1 MRYEEAGIG
10 TVVCLQCGAKV
21 DISELVI
28 EDIQNLDVPEEVKT
42 KGGFFQAIVCPECK
56 KSVYLGFIATKIK
69 PGQKPIVQPTK
80 VAKATEDEMEM
91 VAPQADQ
98 DAIDIDEAE
107 TDALMM
113 ELFGTTEE
121 PKIKKSAKTSKKV
134 KPKRRKPAKTTCSSC
149 GEEFE
154 TGDVSYGDFGTKC
167 NNCIKKG
174 IRR

>member
-28 EDIQNLDVPEEVKT
+28 EDIQNLDVPEDVKT

-56 KSVYLGFIATKIK
+56 KSVYLGFIATKLK
-69 PGQKPIVQPTK
+69 PGQKPVVKPT
-80 VAKATEDEMEM
+80 VAAEADVYERRAPNVDE
-91 VAPQADQ
+91 

-121 PKIKKSAKTSKKV
+121 PKIEKPAKTSKKKA
-134 KPKRRKPAKTTCSSC
+134 KPNRHKPATAKCSSC
-149 GEEFE
+149 GKEFE
-154 TGDVSYGDFGTKC
+154 TGDVTYGDFGTKC
-167 NNCIKKG
+167 NDCIKKG